1 MEQRKLIS
9 ATEFCAIHNVE
20 VSFIQSLGET
30 GLIEIETIEE
40 TSFIQINQLPQLE
53 RMVRLHNELD
63 INIEG
68 IDTINNLLTHILE
81 LQDEVMM
88 LRNRLRFF
96 ERDFME

>member
-9 ATEFCAIHNVE
+9 ATEFCTMHHIE
-20 VSFIQSLGET
+20 VSFIQSLEET
-30 GLIEIETIEE
+30 GLIEIENIEE
-40 TSFIQINQLPQLE
+40 TGFIPESQLPQLE

-68 IDTINNLLTHILE
+68 IDTINNLLNRILE
-81 LQDEVMM
+81 LQEEVLM

-96 ERDFME
+96 ERDFLE

>member
-9 ATEFCAIHNVE
+9 ATEFCTMHHIE
-20 VSFIQSLGET
+20 VAFIQSLEET
-30 GLIEIETIEE
+30 GLIEIENIEE
-40 TSFIQINQLPQLE
+40 TGFIPESQLPQLE

-68 IDTINNLLTHILE
+68 IDTINNLLNRILE
-81 LQDEVMM
+81 LQEEVLM

-96 ERDFME
+96 ERDFLE

>member
-9 ATEFCAIHNVE
+9 ATEFCALHHVE
-20 VSFIQSLGET
+20 VSFIQSLEET
-30 GLIEIETIEE
+30 GLIEIEMIEE
-40 TSFIQINQLPQLE
+40 TGFIPLAQLPELE

-68 IDTINNLLTHILE
+68 IDTINNLLNRITE
-81 LQDEVMM
+81 LQDELIR

-96 ERDFME
+96 EGDFME